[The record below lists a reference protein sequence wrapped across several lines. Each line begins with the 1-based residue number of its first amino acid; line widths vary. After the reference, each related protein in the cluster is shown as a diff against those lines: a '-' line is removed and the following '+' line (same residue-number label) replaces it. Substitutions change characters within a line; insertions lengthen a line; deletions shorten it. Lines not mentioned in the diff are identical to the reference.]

1 MVMVMMMFMVMVV
14 VMFMVMVVVMMVLVG
29 VLHTVVGMG
38 MGMNALV
45 IVMIVMHSNYL
56 PFGNIDL
63 TVLYSKI
70 RVLSSPPWGY
80 AEKKRSR
87 TVGKTARDLNVICV

>member
-1 MVMVMMMFMVMVV
+1 MVMVMMMFMV
-14 VMFMVMVVVMMVLVG
+14 MVMVVVMMVLVG
-29 VLHTVVGMG
+29 VLHTVVGMS

-56 PFGNIDL
+56 PFGDIDL

-70 RVLSSPPWGY
+70 SVLSSPPWGY